1 MFADCGGDVVDGYR
15 TSYISRDEL
24 RLFLIGLR
32 VPGMSDDRT
41 FDAHWAL
48 VATRADGRIAFP
60 EFVRFIKNLRPSHL
74 KAVQT
79 DLELVSRRSI
89 DHDAL
94 GRALTGRPLDVPRS
108 LHFTHFHLI
117 HCLSLCFF
125 LLFQGLRK
133 ARLIA
138 GDGTEEEKRE
148 RLERTP
154 ISLVV
159 EGEAVSVFFPDKAR
173 GAAAAAADG
182 AHGHGH
188 SHRQSAASRLWG
200 GRSRSRDGHDEDE
213 GLEPEALLLR
223 ETFLELA
230 AMSKSVICCRLTPAQ
245 KGRIVDEFKKRGK
258 ITLAIGDGAND
269 ELVRTGEQ
277 RCARWRVRAG
287 SVVRSSLHG
296 RRLTSE
302 RTFACLHFFSF
313 DFFLSLLFR

>member
-79 DLELVSRRSI
+79 DLELVRRRSA

-94 GRALTGRPLDVPRS
+94 GRALTGRQLDVRRS
-108 LHFTHFHLI
+108 LHFTHLHRSTV
-117 HCLSLCFF
+117 SLCVSISC
-125 LLFQGLRK
+125 QGLRK

-173 GAAAAAADG
+173 AAAAAAADG

-188 SHRQSAASRLWG
+188 SHRRSAASRLWG

-245 KGRIVDEFKKRGK
+245 KGRIVEEFKKRGK

-269 ELVRTGEQ
+269 ELVRTVDQ
-277 RCARWRVRAG
+277 RCTRWRARAE
-287 SVVRSSLHG
+287 SVVWPCSHAN
-296 RRLTSE
+296 TSWW
-302 RTFACLHFFSF
+302 
-313 DFFLSLLFR
+313 

>member
-1 MFADCGGDVVDGYR
+1 
-15 TSYISRDEL
+15 
-24 RLFLIGLR
+24 
-32 VPGMSDDRT
+32 
-41 FDAHWAL
+41 
-48 VATRADGRIAFP
+48 
-60 EFVRFIKNLRPSHL
+60 
-74 KAVQT
+74 
-79 DLELVSRRSI
+79 
-89 DHDAL
+89 
-94 GRALTGRPLDVPRS
+94 
-108 LHFTHFHLI
+108 
-117 HCLSLCFF
+117 
-125 LLFQGLRK
+125 LFQGLRK

-182 AHGHGH
+182 AHAHGH

-245 KGRIVDEFKKRGK
+245 KGRIVEEFKKRGK

-269 ELVRTGEQ
+269 ELVRTVDQ
-277 RCARWRVRAG
+277 RC
-287 SVVRSSLHG
+287 
-296 RRLTSE
+296 T
-302 RTFACLHFFSF
+302 
-313 DFFLSLLFR
+313 